1 METEEGT
8 SIVWLWADKLL
19 YLYFYPEEFSSSGVH
34 VTFFY
39 GREMK
44 QKISTLKRGTPS
56 ANIGLEKIRTYAFNK
71 RPVDYEEEPGP
82 KRLLHEY
89 EL

>member
-1 METEEGT
+1 
-8 SIVWLWADKLL
+8 
-19 YLYFYPEEFSSSGVH
+19 
-34 VTFFY
+34 
-39 GREMK
+39 MK
-44 QKISTLKRGTPS
+44 QKISRLNGGAPS

-82 KRLLHEY
+82 KSLLHEY

>member
-1 METEEGT
+1 
-8 SIVWLWADKLL
+8 
-19 YLYFYPEEFSSSGVH
+19 
-34 VTFFY
+34 
-39 GREMK
+39 MK
-44 QKISTLKRGTPS
+44 QKISRLKRGTPN